1 MPTTADLFCM
11 VLLLFVGLTCFFLK
25 GYLLPEEP
33 LDYHSLWQCS
43 RWENILIHFL
53 KCFDFGNLVQV
64 QKRSAARTGH
74 RQNIL
79 E

>member
-11 VLLLFVGLTCFFLK
+11 VLLLFIGLTCFFLK
-25 GYLLPEEP
+25 GYLLPEES
-33 LDYHSLWQCS
+33 LDYQSLWQCS

-53 KCFDFGNLVQV
+53 KCFGFEHLVQV

-74 RQNIL
+74 RQNLL